1 MQPAR
6 YTTSSASSLGFP
18 LRWMDRAQR
27 MSATGVVCPS
37 DLVNSKLTLATA
49 ERALLGH
56 DESLIKAVVEVDNSL
71 V

>member
-1 MQPAR
+1 
-6 YTTSSASSLGFP
+6 
-18 LRWMDRAQR
+18 MDRAQR